1 MDNDKFKM
9 EKVTINGQSHYQLNG
24 IVDED
29 TDLTPLKNLAGPV
42 FLNLSG
48 IKSINS
54 LGIRGWV
61 NFWKEQ
67 SGKEVYYL
75 ECPPIIV
82 RQMSMIP
89 SFTGTAHVVSVY
101 APYVCDNCECEK
113 LVLINTQE
121 LNADAPEIQES
132 FPCTKCGAGELEL
145 DANPKQ
151 YFSFKK

>member
-1 MDNDKFKM
+1 MQEDKFRLQ
-9 EKVTINGQSHYQLNG
+9 KVEVDGKAQYRLEG

-29 TDLTPLKNLAGPV
+29 LDLSPLKSVMGPLH
-42 FLNLSG
+42 LNLSG

-61 NFWKEQ
+61 NFWKEIDN
-67 SGKEVYYL
+67 KEVYYL

-89 SFTGTAHVVSVY
+89 SFTGNARVMSVFV
-101 APYVCDNCECEK
+101 PYVCDNCDTEK
-113 LVLINTQE
+113 LVLISLPE
-121 LNADAPEIQES
+121 SSVPEISES
-132 FPCTKCGAGELEL
+132 IPCTKCGAGEMEL

-151 YFSFKK
+151 YFSFKR